1 MSERIAD
8 NFSWSAILQLS
19 KMELVGTSLIILSF
33 ALLPI
38 GRVVEISTALMA
50 LSGLLLICK
59 NQSRLAL
66 LNNQSA
72 RFFSV
77 LFALI
82 WLPMLISVIGTETLK
97 NSAVFSFKYLRFFFA
112 GLFILHL
119 LKSPRIRNL
128 VLLGISFT
136 VALWLLDSLL
146 QWIMGVDLLGRSY
159 IGTRLAGPFNHLTL
173 PVILSL
179 FLTLVL
185 IFTKRYLP
193 NYLFYS
199 LFFLSVLILF
209 LAGSRASWIA
219 LLLAGVLYSGYIFF
233 SAAKKPIL
241 MFVLLTVGAIAVGT
255 TGYVI
260 DSGFKDRIDS
270 ASKLFAGDYESVNQA
285 TSLRLPIWEVAAK
298 MALDNPLNGV
308 GVRGFRYQYKAYAG
322 PNDPFKETGAM
333 HPHIF
338 LLEAFVEAGG
348 IGFLG
353 LLTITVLLVRLA
365 WKNRHQWTPLQA
377 GSAITIAVTFFPFNT
392 HVSLYGS
399 FYSQIAWLATAIAC
413 AWLFELQS
421 SERKKI

>member
-8 NFSWSAILQLS
+8 NLSWSAILQLS
-19 KMELVGTSLIILSF
+19 KLELIGTSLIILSF

-66 LNNQSA
+66 LNSQSA
-72 RFFSV
+72 KFFSV

-82 WLPMLISVIGTETLK
+82 WLPMLLSVIGTETLK
-97 NSAVFSFKYLRFFFA
+97 NSALFSFKYLRFFFA
-112 GLFILHL
+112 GLFILNL
-119 LKSPRIRNL
+119 LKSSKLRNL
-128 VLLGISFT
+128 VLVGISFT

-159 IGTRLAGPFNHLTL
+159 IGTRLAGPFSHLTL

-193 NYLFYS
+193 NYLFYA
-199 LFFLSVLILF
+199 LFLLSVLILF

-219 LLLAGVLYSGYIFF
+219 LLLAGGLYSGYVFF
-233 SAAKKPIL
+233 RAPNKPIL
-241 MFVLLTVGAIAVGT
+241 MFVLLIVGAITVGT
-255 TGYVI
+255 TGYLI

-322 PNDPFKETGAM
+322 PNDPFKDTGAM
-333 HPHIF
+333 HPHFF
-338 LLEAFVEAGG
+338 LLEVFVEAGV

-353 LLTITVLLVRLA
+353 LLAITVLLVRLA

-413 AWLFELQS
+413 AWLFERQS